1 MSDKQIYFT
10 YLELLC
16 ISIHR
21 SSRQGVKMNYSKD
34 FVAASTTPLILAIL
48 KNGQSYGY
56 AIIQKVN
63 ELSDGKMRW
72 ADGMLYPILHR
83 LQKKE
88 FILAIW
94 GVSDTGRKRKYYQL
108 TGAGEAELIEQRSNW
123 KQLDKMLDQLAGD
136 DDV

>member
-1 MSDKQIYFT
+1 
-10 YLELLC
+10 
-16 ISIHR
+16 
-21 SSRQGVKMNYSKD
+21 MNYSKD

-56 AIIQKVN
+56 AIIKKVN
-63 ELSDGKMRW
+63 ELSNGKMQW

-94 GVSDTGRKRKYYQL
+94 GVSETGRKRKYYQL
-108 TGAGEAELIEQRSNW
+108 TSTGEAELIEQRTNW